1 MSPHLVEQD
10 VQLLAFL
17 ATGLY
22 STSDIQRRFSWSQP
36 TISRVISRCKN
47 RILVVGSARATRYT
61 RLRDVRGLG
70 GRFPVFKVDDRGD
83 VDQIGELCAVANDR
97 FVWLPTHTTPE
108 DYPSLPWFVSD
119 LRPDGFVGRAFVQ
132 LLHEELNL
140 PPRVLDWNEDHV
152 LVALARRGEDCM
164 GNLIVGQESLERYFR
179 MTRRTV
185 APVREGEEAELYARM
200 AQAAMDGAPA
210 GSSAGGEQPKFTAM
224 VQRGDGIEHVLVKF
238 SSSVDTIEGRRWADL
253 LICEHH
259 ALKIVQESGNCAT
272 QTRIIE
278 GDGRVFLEAR
288 RFDRAAMFGRLPV
301 ISLRAVALQF
311 FGCDSWVDAAG
322 QLHDDRRISAED
334 AASLRW
340 LSVFGDLIANTDQHM
355 GNVSLIMTDGRRFDL
370 APAYDVLPMYYR
382 PRDSRVP
389 DALFNPP
396 LTAPGAA
403 HAWDSALAAASTFW
417 ERVSRD
423 ERISQPF
430 REICAGNL
438 RQVLALQSGP
448 RLRGNT

>member
-1 MSPHLVEQD
+1 MSPHLTEQD

-22 STSDIQRRFSWSQP
+22 SAADIQRRFSWSQP
-36 TISRVISRCKN
+36 TISRVISRCKS

-83 VDQIGELCAVANDR
+83 VDQIGDLCAVANDR

-108 DYPSLPWFVSD
+108 DCPSLPWFISD
-119 LRPDGFVGRAFVQ
+119 LRPDGFVGRAFVR

-152 LVALARRGEDCM
+152 LVALARCGEDCM

-179 MTRRTV
+179 MTRRTIV
-185 APVREGEEAELYARM
+185 PIQEGEKAELYARM
-200 AQAAMDGAPA
+200 AQAAMDGDPA

-224 VQRGDGIEHVLVKF
+224 VHHNDGIEHVLVKF
-238 SSSVDTIEGRRWADL
+238 SSSVDTVEGRRWADL

-259 ALKIVQESGNCAT
+259 ALMIVQENGIRAT

-288 RFDRAAMFGRLPV
+288 RFDRTAVFGRLPI
-301 ISLRAVALQF
+301 ISLRAVAFEF
-311 FGCDSWVDAAG
+311 FGCDSWIDAAD
-322 QLHDDRRISAED
+322 QMHDDRRISTED

-340 LSVFGDLIANTDQHM
+340 LSVFSDLIANTDKHM
-355 GNVSLIMTDGRRFDL
+355 GNVSLIMTDGRRRFDL

-389 DALFNPP
+389 DGLFNPP
-396 LTAPGAA
+396 SITPGAA
-403 HAWDSALAAASTFW
+403 HAWDSALAAACTFW
-417 ERVSRD
+417 ERVSQD
-423 ERISQPF
+423 ECISQPF

-438 RQVLALQSGP
+438 RQVLALRSGP
-448 RLRGNT
+448 RLRA

>member
-1 MSPHLVEQD
+1 MSPHLAEQD
-10 VQLLAFL
+10 AQLLAFL

-22 STSDIQRRFSWSQP
+22 SAADIQRRFSWSQP
-36 TISRVISRCKN
+36 TISRVVSRCRS

-83 VDQIGELCAVANDR
+83 VDQIGDLCAIANDR
-97 FVWLPTHTTPE
+97 FVWLPAHTTPE
-108 DYPSLPWFVSD
+108 DYPSLPWFISD
-119 LRPDGFVGRAFVQ
+119 LRPDGFVGRAFVR

-140 PPRVLDWNEDHV
+140 PLRVLDWNEDHV

-179 MTRRTV
+179 MTRRPV
-185 APVREGEEAELYARM
+185 APVQEGEEAESYARM
-200 AQAAMDGAPA
+200 AQAAMDGDPA
-210 GSSAGGEQPKFTAM
+210 GSSACGEQPKFTAM
-224 VQRGDGIEHVLVKF
+224 VQHGDGIKHVLVKF
-238 SSSVDTIEGRRWADL
+238 SSSVDAVEGRRWADL

-259 ALKIVQESGNCAT
+259 ALNIIQENGIRAT

-278 GDGRVFLEAR
+278 GDGRVFLEAL
-288 RFDRAAMFGRLPV
+288 RFDRTAVFGRLPI
-301 ISLRAVALQF
+301 ISLRAVALEF
-311 FGCDSWVDAAG
+311 FGCDSWIDAAD
-322 QLHDDRRISAED
+322 QMHDDRRISTED

-355 GNVSLIMTDGRRFDL
+355 GNVSLVMTDGRRRFDL
-370 APAYDVLPMYYR
+370 APAYDVLPMNYR
-382 PRDSRVP
+382 PRDSHVP
-389 DALFNPP
+389 NGLYNPP
-396 LTAPGAA
+396 STTPGAA
-403 HAWDSALAAASTFW
+403 LAWDSALAAACTFW

-423 ERISQPF
+423 ARISQPF

-438 RQVLALQSGP
+438 RQVLDLRSGP
-448 RLRGNT
+448 RLRA

>member
-1 MSPHLVEQD
+1 MSPHLAEQD
-10 VQLLAFL
+10 AQLLAFL
-17 ATGLY
+17 STGIY
-22 STSDIQRRFSWSQP
+22 SAVDIQNRFSWSQA
-36 TISRVISRCKN
+36 TTSRAISRCKS

-83 VDQIGELCAVANDR
+83 VDRIGDLCAVANDR

-108 DYPSLPWFVSD
+108 YYRSLPWFISD
-119 LRPDGFVGRAFVQ
+119 LRPDGFVGRAFVR
-132 LLHEELNL
+132 LMHEDLNL
-140 PPRVLDWNEDHV
+140 PLSVLDWNEDHV

-179 MTRRTV
+179 MTRRSL
-185 APVREGEEAELYARM
+185 APVQTGEEAVLYARM
-200 AQAAMDGAPA
+200 AQAAMEGDPA

-224 VQRGDGIEHVLVKF
+224 VQHNDGIKHFLVKF
-238 SSSVDTIEGRRWADL
+238 SPYVDTDEGRRWADL

-259 ALKIVQESGNCAT
+259 ALNIVQESGIRAT

-288 RFDRAAMFGRLPV
+288 RFDRTAVFGRLPI
-301 ISLRAVALQF
+301 ISLRAVALEF
-311 FGCDSWVDAAG
+311 LGADSWIDAAELMQADG
-322 QLHDDRRISAED
+322 RMSAED
-334 AASLRW
+334 ATSLRW
-340 LSVFGDLIANTDQHM
+340 LSVFSDLIANTDQHM
-355 GNVSLIMTDGRRFDL
+355 GNVSLIMTEGRRRFDL
-370 APAYDVLPMYYR
+370 APAYDILPMHYR

-389 DALFNPP
+389 GGKFNPP
-396 LTAPGAA
+396 SSTPRAA
-403 HAWDSALAAASTFW
+403 RAWDSALAAACIFW

-438 RQVLALQSGP
+438 RQVLDLRNGP
-448 RLRGNT
+448 RLRA

>member
-1 MSPHLVEQD
+1 MSPHLAEQD
-10 VQLLAFL
+10 AQLLAFL

-22 STSDIQRRFSWSQP
+22 SAADIQRRFSWSQP
-36 TISRVISRCKN
+36 TISRVISRCKS
-47 RILVVGSARATRYT
+47 RIVVVGSARATRYT

-83 VDQIGELCAVANDR
+83 VDQIGDLCAVANDR
-97 FVWLPTHTTPE
+97 FVWLPTHTAPE
-108 DYPSLPWFVSD
+108 DYRSLPWFISD

-179 MTRRTV
+179 MTQRPI
-185 APVREGEEAELYARM
+185 APVREGEDAELYAKM
-200 AQAAMDGAPA
+200 AQAAMDGDPA

-224 VQRGDGIEHVLVKF
+224 VQHDDGIKHVLVKF
-238 SSSVDTIEGRRWADL
+238 SSFVDTVEGRRWADL
-253 LICEHH
+253 LISEHH
-259 ALKIVQESGNCAT
+259 ALNIVQESGIRAT

-288 RFDRAAMFGRLPV
+288 RFDRTGMFGRLPI
-301 ISLRAVALQF
+301 ISLRAVALEF
-311 FGCDSWVDAAG
+311 FGCDSWIVAADQMHNDG
-322 QLHDDRRISAED
+322 RISAED

-355 GNVSLIMTDGRRFDL
+355 GNVSLIMTDGRRRFDL
-370 APAYDVLPMYYR
+370 APAYDVLPMFYR
-382 PRDSRVP
+382 PRDNRVP
-389 DALFNPP
+389 NGLFNPP
-396 LTAPGAA
+396 LPTPGAA
-403 HAWDSALAAASTFW
+403 RAWDSALAAACMFW
-417 ERVSRD
+417 ERVSQD

-430 REICAGNL
+430 RVICAGNL
-438 RQVLALQSGP
+438 RQVLALRSGP
-448 RLRGNT
+448 RLRA

>member
-1 MSPHLVEQD
+1 MSTHLAEQD
-10 VQLLAFL
+10 AQLLAFL

-22 STSDIQRRFSWSQP
+22 SAADIQRRFTWSQP
-36 TISRVISRCKN
+36 TVSRVISRCKS
-47 RILVVGSARATRYT
+47 RIVVVGSARATRYT

-70 GRFPVFKVDDRGD
+70 GRFPVFKVDGRGD

-97 FVWLPTHTTPE
+97 FVWLPTHATPE
-108 DYPSLPWFVSD
+108 DYRSLPWFISD

-140 PPRVLDWNEDHV
+140 PPRVLDWNEEHV

-179 MTRRTV
+179 MTQRPV
-185 APVREGEEAELYARM
+185 APIQEEEEAERYARM
-200 AQAAMDGAPA
+200 AQAAMDGDPA
-210 GSSAGGEQPKFTAM
+210 GSSAGGEQPKFTAI
-224 VQRGDGIEHVLVKF
+224 VQQNDGIKHALVKF
-238 SSSVDTIEGRRWADL
+238 SSSVATVEGRRWADL
-253 LICEHH
+253 LISEHH
-259 ALKIVQESGNCAT
+259 ALNIIQESGIRAT

-278 GDGRVFLEAR
+278 GNDRMFLEAR
-288 RFDRAAMFGRLPV
+288 RFDRTAMFGRLPI
-301 ISLRAVALQF
+301 ISLRAVALEF
-311 FGCDSWVDAAG
+311 FGCDSWIDAAD
-322 QLHDDRRISAED
+322 QMYDDGRISAED

-355 GNVSLIMTDGRRFDL
+355 GNVSLIMSDGRRRFGL

-389 DALFNPP
+389 DGIFNPP
-396 LTAPGAA
+396 LPTPGAA
-403 HAWDSALAAASTFW
+403 RAWDSALAAACMFW
-417 ERVSRD
+417 ERVSQD

-430 REICAGNL
+430 RVICAGNL
-438 RQVLALQSGP
+438 RQVLALRSGP
-448 RLRGNT
+448 RLRA

>member
-1 MSPHLVEQD
+1 MSPRLAEQD

-22 STSDIQRRFSWSQP
+22 SAADIQRRFSWSQP
-36 TISRVISRCKN
+36 TISRVISRCKS
-47 RILVVGSARATRYT
+47 RILVAGSARATRYT

-83 VDQIGELCAVANDR
+83 VDQIGDLYAVAHDR
-97 FVWLPTHTTPE
+97 FVWLQPRTAPKE
-108 DYPSLPWFVSD
+108 YPSLPWFISD
-119 LRPDGFVGRAFVQ
+119 LRPDGFVGRAFVR

-140 PPRVLDWNEDHV
+140 PPRILDWNEDHV
-152 LVALARRGEDCM
+152 LVALARRGEECM

-179 MTRRTV
+179 MTRQAV
-185 APVREGEEAELYARM
+185 APIQEGEEAELYARM
-200 AQAAMDGAPA
+200 AQTAMDGDPA

-238 SSSVDTIEGRRWADL
+238 SPSVDTVEGRRWADL

-259 ALKIVQESGNCAT
+259 ALKIVQESGIRAT
-272 QTRIIE
+272 QTRIRE
-278 GDGRVFLEAR
+278 GDDRVFLETR
-288 RFDRAAMFGRLPV
+288 RFDRTAVFGRLPI
-301 ISLRAVALQF
+301 ISLRAVALEF
-311 FGCDSWVDAAG
+311 FGCDNWIDAADRM
-322 QLHDDRRISAED
+322 HADRRLSTED

-355 GNVSLIMTDGRRFDL
+355 GNVSLIMTDGRRRFDL

-389 DALFNPP
+389 DGLFNPP
-396 LTAPGAA
+396 ATTPGAA
-403 HAWDSALAAASTFW
+403 RAWEGALGVACTFW

-438 RQVLALQSGP
+438 RQLLALRSAP
-448 RLRGNT
+448 RLRA

>member
-1 MSPHLVEQD
+1 MSTHLAEQD
-10 VQLLAFL
+10 AQLLAFL

-22 STSDIQRRFSWSQP
+22 SAADIQRRFSWSQP
-36 TISRVISRCKN
+36 TISRVISRCKS
-47 RILVVGSARATRYT
+47 RIVVVGSARATRYT

-97 FVWLPTHTTPE
+97 FVWLPTHATPE
-108 DYPSLPWFVSD
+108 DYRSLPWFISD
-119 LRPDGFVGRAFVQ
+119 LRPDGFVGRAFAQ

-140 PPRVLDWNEDHV
+140 PSRVLDWNEDHV

-179 MTRRTV
+179 MTQRPV
-185 APVREGEEAELYARM
+185 ATIQEGEEAEQYAKM
-200 AQAAMDGAPA
+200 AQAAMDGDPA
-210 GSSAGGEQPKFTAM
+210 GSSAGGEQPKFTAI
-224 VQRGDGIEHVLVKF
+224 VQQNDGIKHVLVKF
-238 SSSVDTIEGRRWADL
+238 SSSVATVEGRRWADL
-253 LICEHH
+253 LISEHH
-259 ALKIVQESGNCAT
+259 ALNIVQESGIRAT

-288 RFDRAAMFGRLPV
+288 RFDRTAMFGRLPI
-301 ISLRAVALQF
+301 ISLRVVALEF
-311 FGCDSWVDAAG
+311 FGCDSWIDAAD
-322 QLHDDRRISAED
+322 QMYDDGRISAED

-355 GNVSLIMTDGRRFDL
+355 GNVSLIRSDGRRRFDL

-389 DALFNPP
+389 DGIFNPP
-396 LTAPGAA
+396 LPTPGAA
-403 HAWDSALAAASTFW
+403 RAWDSALAAACMFW
-417 ERVSRD
+417 ERVSQD

-430 REICAGNL
+430 RVICAGNL
-438 RQVLALQSGP
+438 RQVLALRSGP
-448 RLRGNT
+448 RLRA